1 MILLKKMFRDIWSE
15 KAQFLTIIIIVAC
28 GVFAY
33 AGITTVGSRLQ
44 ESVSDFYSKTHLN
57 DLWINGAEISEED
70 VAAISQLDGV
80 EEAQGRTVH
89 KVHSG
94 NSQLDLFI
102 LGDNKLSRPYLMEG
116 QAFSPDQNGIWL
128 DREYALANRLK
139 VGDKIEL
146 DGVGSQSESAELVIN
161 GLVLSP
167 EKVTDTSAETPSIR
181 HDMYGYGFIG
191 RASAAAAFGEEPM
204 NQIILTVLPE
214 AELEEVNALV
224 EQVLGDKYISVVN
237 QAGYNSTISVEEQ
250 IIQFNTI
257 AYIAPLFFF
266 LLAIL
271 VVVSTMTRLIAKQ
284 RIQIGTLM
292 SLGFSSRQIQ
302 NHYLSYGL
310 WMGLVGGGAGLI
322 LGCFGLPAIFMRT
335 LTQSFILPEWSQKI
349 PLHTVYA
356 VIVICLCCTLGVL
369 LAAGSKLKELPAFV
383 LKGQPKK
390 RPAKTVMENFKNS
403 WERISFENKWIIRN
417 MNASRIRGIMGII
430 GSFACTFLILFG
442 LSNINTSNRSVGLSY
457 ENQYLYTY
465 KAELNRVVAPNTE
478 MISGNDYQ
486 YIQEGEL
493 ELRSG
498 EVRRNQPV
506 KIADTGDYINLDMD
520 NREPMKLPA
529 SGIVLSERTA
539 KVLGINIGG
548 TVEWRFGGGKWSS
561 AIVADTVVIPT
572 ANEIFISRT
581 AWESMGETFQPTS
594 ILAGAGADLQQLRN
608 SPAITQVLAK
618 ADMKAATF
626 KLNEGVFGTAI
637 VLTLSAILLGTTVIY
652 SLGLISLTE
661 MGREFATLK
670 VLGFRHKE
678 IKRLLFSENML
689 ITVTGIIL
697 ALPLGTYVI
706 KATVRM
712 SNSERMELFPEIK
725 PYSYM
730 IAIVVTLLCS
740 YLVSMVINSKIE
752 KIDMV
757 TSLKSVE

>member
-1 MILLKKMFRDIWSE
+1 MFRDIWSE

-257 AYIAPLFFF
+257 AYIAPLFF
-266 LLAIL
+266 
-271 VVVSTMTRLIAKQ
+271 SCWP
-284 RIQIGTLM
+284 
-292 SLGFSSRQIQ
+292 
-302 NHYLSYGL
+302 YWL
-310 WMGLVGGGAGLI
+310 W
-322 LGCFGLPAIFMRT
+322 
-335 LTQSFILPEWSQKI
+335 
-349 PLHTVYA
+349 
-356 VIVICLCCTLGVL
+356 
-369 LAAGSKLKELPAFV
+369 
-383 LKGQPKK
+383 
-390 RPAKTVMENFKNS
+390 
-403 WERISFENKWIIRN
+403 
-417 MNASRIRGIMGII
+417 
-430 GSFACTFLILFG
+430 
-442 LSNINTSNRSVGLSY
+442 SV
-457 ENQYLYTY
+457 
-465 KAELNRVVAPNTE
+465 R
-478 MISGNDYQ
+478 
-486 YIQEGEL
+486 
-493 ELRSG
+493 
-498 EVRRNQPV
+498 
-506 KIADTGDYINLDMD
+506 
-520 NREPMKLPA
+520 
-529 SGIVLSERTA
+529 
-539 KVLGINIGG
+539 
-548 TVEWRFGGGKWSS
+548 
-561 AIVADTVVIPT
+561 
-572 ANEIFISRT
+572 
-581 AWESMGETFQPTS
+581 
-594 ILAGAGADLQQLRN
+594 
-608 SPAITQVLAK
+608 
-618 ADMKAATF
+618 
-626 KLNEGVFGTAI
+626 
-637 VLTLSAILLGTTVIY
+637 
-652 SLGLISLTE
+652 
-661 MGREFATLK
+661 
-670 VLGFRHKE
+670 
-678 IKRLLFSENML
+678 
-689 ITVTGIIL
+689 
-697 ALPLGTYVI
+697 
-706 KATVRM
+706 
-712 SNSERMELFPEIK
+712 
-725 PYSYM
+725 
-730 IAIVVTLLCS
+730 
-740 YLVSMVINSKIE
+740 
-752 KIDMV
+752 
-757 TSLKSVE
+757 